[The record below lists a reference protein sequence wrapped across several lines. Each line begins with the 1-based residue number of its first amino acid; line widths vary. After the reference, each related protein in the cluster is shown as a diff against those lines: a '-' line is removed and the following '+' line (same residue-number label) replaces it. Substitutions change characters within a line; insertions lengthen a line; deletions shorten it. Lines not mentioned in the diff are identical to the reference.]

1 MYLVYAFRT
10 SHSTGK
16 NTDSTVYIPITGVKY
31 GNMSIVINPA
41 TTKPPTR
48 DNANPPT
55 HLPVAKTE
63 KQHPSKAGGENASVY
78 FVGTATTIL

>member
-1 MYLVYAFRT
+1 
-10 SHSTGK
+10 
-16 NTDSTVYIPITGVKY
+16 
-31 GNMSIVINPA
+31 MSIVINPA
-41 TTKPPTR
+41 STKPPTR

-55 HLPVAKTE
+55 HLPVAKAE